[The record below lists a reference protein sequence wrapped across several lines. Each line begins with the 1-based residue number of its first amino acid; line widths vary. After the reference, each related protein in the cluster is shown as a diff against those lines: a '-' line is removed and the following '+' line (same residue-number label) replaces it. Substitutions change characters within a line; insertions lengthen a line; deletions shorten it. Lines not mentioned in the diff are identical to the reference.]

1 MKFSNF
7 TLLLLIASIN
17 QVTSSATNNLKHVI
31 DECTDGTHD
40 CVAPQIC
47 QNIGDPQH
55 AGFLCVCPSG
65 FVENPA
71 LQALRHTVPLRHAD
85 DYDACHDKVEGDD
98 CTLCDPTNTTCV
110 ETADHKHCDAAGVCS
125 AETAPS
131 PAPVSNEIC
140 LDVDECL
147 EETDSCTSKQTCENT
162 VGSFTC
168 IDDPEPETASASTW
182 TTFMVYLLGGIMVL
196 VVLLFLILSIFGMS
210 F

>member
-1 MKFSNF
+1 MKFFNL

-17 QVTSSATNNLKHVI
+17 QVTSSATNHLKHVI
-31 DECTDGTHD
+31 DECLDGTHD

-71 LQALRHTVPLRHAD
+71 LQALRHTDH
-85 DYDACHDKVEGDD
+85 YDACHDKVEGDD
-98 CTLCDPTNTTCV
+98 CTLCDPADLTCV
-110 ETADHKHCDAAGVCS
+110 ETTVHKHCDAAGVCG

-140 LDVDECL
+140 MDLDECL
-147 EETDSCTSKQTCENT
+147 EETDSCTSSQTCKNT

-168 IDDPEPETASASTW
+168 IDDPEAETASASTW
-182 TTFMVYLLGGIMVL
+182 TTFMIYLLGGLFILLVL
-196 VVLLFLILSIFGMS
+196 IWLVLTCLGMS

>member
-1 MKFSNF
+1 MKFFNL

-17 QVTSSATNNLKHVI
+17 QVTSSATNHLKHVI
-31 DECTDGTHD
+31 DECLDGTHD

-71 LQALRHTVPLRHAD
+71 LQALRHTDH
-85 DYDACHDKVEGDD
+85 YDACHDKVEGDD
-98 CTLCDPTNTTCV
+98 STLCDPADLTCV
-110 ETADHKHCDAAGVCS
+110 ETTVHKHCDAAGVCG

-131 PAPVSNEIC
+131 PAPVSTEIC

-147 EETDSCTSKQTCENT
+147 EGTDTCTSTQTCSNT

-168 IDDPEPETASASTW
+168 IDDPEAETASASTW
-182 TTFMVYLLGGIMVL
+182 TAFMVYLLGGIMAL
-196 VVLLFLILSIFGMS
+196 VVLLFLVLSIFGLS

>member
-1 MKFSNF
+1 MKFFNL

-71 LQALRHTVPLRHAD
+71 LQALRHTDH
-85 DYDACHDKVEGDD
+85 YDACHDKVEGDD

-110 ETADHKHCDAAGVCS
+110 ETTVHKHCDAAGVCG

-131 PAPVSNEIC
+131 PAPVSAEIC
-140 LDVDECL
+140 LDLNECL
-147 EETDSCTSKQTCENT
+147 EETDSCTSTQSCTNT

-168 IDDPEPETASASTW
+168 IDDPEPEKAAASTW
-182 TTFMVYLLGGIMVL
+182 TAFMVYLLGGLFILLVL
-196 VVLLFLILSIFGMS
+196 IWLVLTCLGMS

>member
-1 MKFSNF
+1 MKFFNL

-17 QVTSSATNNLKHVI
+17 QVTSSATNHLKHVI
-31 DECTDGTHD
+31 DECLDGTHD

-71 LQALRHTVPLRHAD
+71 LQALRHTDH
-85 DYDACHDKVEGDD
+85 YDACHDKVEGDD
-98 CTLCDPTNTTCV
+98 CTLCDPADLTCV
-110 ETADHKHCDAAGVCS
+110 ETTVHKHCDAAGVCS

-140 LDVDECL
+140 MDLDECL

-168 IDDPEPETASASTW
+168 IDDPEAETASASTW
-182 TTFMVYLLGGIMVL
+182 TTFMIYLLGGLFILLVL
-196 VVLLFLILSIFGMS
+196 IWLVLTCLGMS